1 MFVMAGHPERLQRL
15 VLKCE
20 RLLPARI
27 AHAIAGFAR
36 TFAEGLA
43 VVRRPSRLVAALGW
57 SLVLWLAIA
66 GQVWVLV
73 TAFGIGIPLGGSFLL
88 TAMLVVGVSLPT
100 PGGVGGTHEALR
112 LGLTSF
118 YHADNDAAVGA
129 AILQHAV
136 NFVPVT
142 LVGLWFI
149 AREGLS
155 LGRLRAL
162 ASSVR
167 ETQDA
172 EPSQSPAASPP
183 SNGSKHPGA
192 GGEVRA

>member
-1 MFVMAGHPERLQRL
+1 MAGHPERLQRL
-15 VLKCE
+15 VFKCE
-20 RLLPARI
+20 RLLPTRM
-27 AHAIAGFAR
+27 AHAIARFAR

-73 TAFGIGIPLGGSFLL
+73 TAFGIAMPFGGSFLL

-142 LVGLWFI
+142 LLGLWFI
-149 AREGLS
+149 TRQGMS

-162 ASSVR
+162 ASSTPEAPEV
-167 ETQDA
+167 
-172 EPSQSPAASPP
+172 EPSPPAAMTRPA
-183 SNGSKHPGA
+183 NGSQRQGA
-192 GGEVRA
+192 GGEVKA